1 MSECVGLKYIL
12 NTRELPVSEFNDDI
26 LQSGKVVYEVIR
38 VEEGVPLYVEDYL
51 DRLEKTIHL
60 SGINVDF
67 SRNHILES
75 ILRLIRIND
84 HKSGPVKLMLS
95 SDDFLLHY
103 MKPYLPD
110 TDGYISG
117 VKTIFMHEERINPN
131 AKVWNAVFREKIIAA
146 LKQSGA
152 YEAILVSKNQEI
164 TEGSRS
170 NVFFVKGDKLFTAP
184 ASTVLPGITRMKVLK
199 ACSLVGIKVNE
210 VPLPFGEIRNFESA
224 FLTGTSRKVL
234 PISQIDDLIF
244 QSGNVLVKT
253 ISAKFE
259 ELTAGYISFWKSK
272 TNNELEF

>member
-12 NTRELPVSEFNDDI
+12 NTRELPVSEFNDDT

-51 DRLEKTIHL
+51 ERLEKTIHL
-60 SGINVDF
+60 SGINVDL

-170 NVFFVKGDKLFTAP
+170 NVFFVKGDELFTAP

-234 PISQIDDLIF
+234 PICQIDDLIF
-244 QSGNVLVKT
+244 HADNELVKT

-259 ELTAGYISFWKSK
+259 EITAGYISSWKSK
-272 TNNELEF
+272 TKT

>member
-38 VEEGVPLYVEDYL
+38 VEEGVPLFVEDYL

-60 SGINVDF
+60 SGINVDL

-170 NVFFVKGDKLFTAP
+170 NVFFVKGDELFTAP

-234 PISQIDDLIF
+234 PICQIDDLIF
-244 QSGNVLVKT
+244 HADNELVKT

-259 ELTAGYISFWKSK
+259 EITAGYISSWKSK
-272 TNNELEF
+272 TKT

>member
-51 DRLEKTIHL
+51 ERLEKTIHL
-60 SGINVDF
+60 SGINVDL

-170 NVFFVKGDKLFTAP
+170 NVFFVKGDELFTAP

-234 PISQIDDLIF
+234 PICQIDDLIF
-244 QSGNVLVKT
+244 HADNELVKT

-259 ELTAGYISFWKSK
+259 EITAGYISSWKSK
-272 TNNELEF
+272 TKT